1 MSVSIGQY
9 YRDKNVLITGAT
21 GFVGKLLIEKLLY
34 SCDKINKIYC
44 VIREKNGYSAEER
57 LNEIISCKV
66 SLNVGHIILG
76 KNNS

>member
-1 MSVSIGQY
+1 MSSSSSSLSISQY

-44 VIREKNGYSAEER
+44 VIREKNGYSADER

-66 SLNVGHIILG
+66 L
-76 KNNS
+76 